1 MSEQMVKGPWC
12 VLDGYKHIGSDDFA
26 LDVCLAI
33 DGDFADAAQLA
44 AYAQELCDKL
54 NDAAAL
60 RASRDEMAKALETI
74 ERWTDFPPTGKTWP
88 EGGTPMSYGA
98 AFGSNG
104 ERDYMRAIARAALAR
119 AGA

>member
-1 MSEQMVKGPWC
+1 MSEQMVKGPWR

-60 RASRDEMAKALETI
+60 RASRDELAKALSAVLCMLPSDQENRPAD
-74 ERWTDFPPTGKTWP
+74 ERIP
-88 EGGTPMSYGA
+88 A
-98 AFGSNG
+98 
-104 ERDYMRAIARAALAR
+104 
-119 AGA
+119 